1 MKADDLS
8 ESIRRFAQRDW
19 AAVADSDR
27 EYWAQRFAATGGMET
42 FRIGQQLFEHARRL
56 RPEWPTNQERA
67 DDLAHHVE
75 LVGKLARAAHA
86 FRRR

>member
-8 ESIRRFAQRDW
+8 ESIRRFARRDW

-27 EYWAQRFAATGGMET
+27 EYWAQRFDAAGGMET

-56 RPEWPTNQERA
+56 CPEWPTNQERA

-75 LVGKLARAAHA
+75 IAGKLARAADVVC
-86 FRRR
+86 RR